1 MNPVLLVSLAGGLLG
16 AVALMLLVPP
26 RLIRGVAVGI
36 AIFVIAFGFQGGAPP
51 AVWQTSG
58 LVAISVLVLALI
70 RARAA
75 RSGGV
80 RFWAVSAW
88 LGYISLGI
96 VLTGSWPLA
105 FAVMYFGLA
114 GLLAWVVS
122 TVDPTEL
129 RIVYAFIAATA
140 AFQVALAGLELTV
153 LPEPIWGYVGGA
165 RDNPFVNNE
174 LIRTQGTF
182 GHPIPFAVFCGFSLL
197 IAWSNPGGWSQK
209 WRLINL
215 SIAVTGLAFSGTR
228 SAVFSIAIG
237 LLVHIALSASL
248 ARWLRSVVV
257 LAAIGVLLINID
269 VGIARVMTELFQSGS
284 FSHRLGGLES
294 VPALLE
300 KRPPLEVWFGNGF
313 GSAGQ
318 LYDRHL
324 MHQIYM
330 RTVDNMLVYALGT
343 MGIVG
348 LGALLALSVVTA
360 ALADRTGRAILAMV
374 FAMYFSFDLW
384 TWFNIGAFTCMFMAM
399 PRSDRTVDGLVIS
412 RQALVSATPR
422 MRS

>member
-1 MNPVLLVSLAGGLLG
+1 MN
-16 AVALMLLVPP
+16 
-26 RLIRGVAVGI
+26 RGDHQAHGDADI
-36 AIFVIAFGFQGGAPP
+36 DQQGFRELQ
-51 AVWQTSG
+51 
-58 LVAISVLVLALI
+58 
-70 RARAA
+70 
-75 RSGGV
+75 
-80 RFWAVSAW
+80 
-88 LGYISLGI
+88 
-96 VLTGSWPLA
+96 
-105 FAVMYFGLA
+105 A
-114 GLLAWVVS
+114 GL
-122 TVDPTEL
+122 DGF
-129 RIVYAFIAATA
+129 RH
-140 AFQVALAGLELTV
+140 G
-153 LPEPIWGYVGGA
+153 VGGA
-165 RDNPFVNNE
+165 QVVQPPGVARVPGPGDDDQ
-174 LIRTQGTF
+174 IRTQL
-182 GHPIPFAVFCGFSLL
+182 S
-197 IAWSNPGGWSQK
+197 
-209 WRLINL
+209 RL
-215 SIAVTGLAFSGTR
+215 G
-228 SAVFSIAIG
+228 
-237 LLVHIALSASL
+237 
-248 ARWLRSVVV
+248 
-257 LAAIGVLLINID
+257 D
-269 VGIARVMTELFQSGS
+269 
-284 FSHRLGGLES
+284 HRLGGLES

-399 PRSDRTVDGLVIS
+399 PRPDRTVDGLVIS